1 MKRILI
7 ICLVLGTAFSSF
19 AQLSE
24 ADSLRVEAIYK
35 RSMHE
40 YQGSKMNMLYLDS
53 CVQLNPNMAK
63 AWRDLGTPYLKRG
76 DFATWAW
83 YINKAV
89 ALNPETFLIS
99 RGWCRYKFMRD
110 YEGALA
116 DLKEV
121 IRITGNGSQHTGD
134 GAYNLYVVLALCER
148 GLGHPEAALEYLNYG
163 IDSVQ
168 KWEPNRPPDVYSYV
182 HRAALKIQLKDYK
195 GAMKD
200 LITQEQ
206 KYPDLAETS
215 YYKGIILLAQ
225 KKAVAAVEQFNI
237 ADKRLRAGYRLND
250 VYCEIPDSIYP
261 EDITMALLAATPH

>member
-7 ICLVLGTAFSSF
+7 ICLLLGTAFSSF

-24 ADSLRVEAIYK
+24 ADSLRIEAIYK
-35 RSMHE
+35 RSMRE
-40 YQGSKMNMLYLDS
+40 YQGTKMNMLYLDS

-89 ALNPETFLIS
+89 ALAPKKMLVS

-110 YEGALA
+110 CEGALA

-121 IRITGNGSQHTGD
+121 IRLTGDGTAHTGD
-134 GAYNLYVVLALCER
+134 GTYNLYVVMALCER
-148 GLGHPEAALEYLNYG
+148 GLGHPEAALQYFSLG
-163 IDSVQ
+163 IDSVR
-168 KWEPNRPPDVYSYV
+168 KWDPNRPPDLYDYV
-182 HRAALKIQLKDYK
+182 HRAALKIQLQDYK
-195 GAMKD
+195 GAMND
-200 LITQEQ
+200 LEKEEKI
-206 KYPDLAETS
+206 YPDLAETS

-225 KKAVAAVEQFNI
+225 KKTAAAVQQFNE
-237 ADKRLRAGYRLND
+237 ADKRLKTGFRLND
-250 VYCEIPDSIYP
+250 VYCEIFDSIYP
-261 EDITMALLAATPH
+261 WDVAAQLAAVPH